1 MKKLFFCI
9 LIFSFLFSAAG
20 DSSRYRVRTALDS
33 NSLRYSY
40 VENDPF
46 AGREYTLENGLK
58 VYLSRSVLKPRIRFK
73 MAVRAGIADSPAD
86 ATGLAHYFEH
96 MMFKGTDRIGA
107 LDYKKEKVLL
117 DKIEQLF
124 EEYRKTP
131 EGKKKQAIYAEIDR
145 ISYEA
150 AKYASAGEYSALIS
164 RIGGTSLNAST
175 SADATLYVVDIP
187 SGELEKLL
195 ILESERMRNPVMR
208 LFHTE
213 LEAVFE
219 EYNRSCDNDSFLAHE
234 ALWSKLFYPHPYSW
248 VPFIGKV
255 QHLKNPSIT
264 RIREFFRKYY
274 VPSNMALTLAGDLD
288 YDKTIR
294 LVRKYFSHF
303 PSGKKVIRNLKKAS
317 PLKKNEFVTVK
328 SPKAGFQLIGFRLE
342 KGRRNEILGYLL
354 GKILSNGSAGLM
366 DQNLVRAQKVLSAG
380 AYCAERKDYSY
391 FLLWGRPR
399 AGQNFEELSKL
410 LLSELQKVKEGA
422 FDPLLLEGIKTHYR
436 KSLAEAQD
444 DPDSAL
450 LTYIDSFIKEVPYVE
465 NLRILDDLGKITK
478 KEIVHFARS
487 LGHYV
492 RVDKVTGA
500 SPPDQKVKKPP
511 MTPVVTNSHQYSAYA
526 KEFMKKKSAPLPEG
540 DFLTMGKDLLKMDIG
555 KGETLLYSKR
565 PLPRNRKLFIFQ
577 IILKRGSNSDPL
589 LETALA
595 YMKLLGTGNRT
606 ADSLRKELYAN
617 GISLDINCSAE
628 QTILS
633 IQAFHD
639 RKEKAFS
646 LAKEYLTGVKADEKV
661 YQAFIARL
669 LKSRA
674 DRKKDQNSNF
684 SALNHFAAY
693 GNTVENNPTLYRNSV
708 DEKRLRS
715 LRGADLV
722 SLVQKYFRTQERIY
736 AYVGPDSPQEVKR
749 LISLYFPAGKETG
762 KKEPVPEN
770 RVFRLQKT
778 HRSTVYLLPYDSK
791 QFLFGIRARKGV
803 FSLEKLPY
811 ILLFNEYF
819 GAGGLDSIVFREIR
833 ESRSLAYSAYAYYNS
848 PMEKGKCE
856 AFVGVVGTQSDKFF
870 EAADSLLALFRK
882 IPVQENQF
890 LQAKGKLVKALSSSR
905 RYGLLTDFY
914 FGMEKM
920 GIKGDH
926 RKELL
931 ESLQKLTLKDI
942 VDFGTENVSAGAYDL
957 FILGPVK
964 ELDFKRLSRY
974 GKIRLLTQKE
984 VFGY

>member
-1 MKKLFFCI
+1 MKK
-9 LIFSFLFSAAG
+9 FLFAFLLLCFLFPVSG
-20 DSSRYRVRTALDS
+20 GPPCYRLRTGIDS
-33 NSLRYSY
+33 NSLRYEY

-46 AGREYTLENGLK
+46 AGRIYTLGNGLK
-58 VYLSRSVLKPRIRFK
+58 VYLSRIPLKPRIRFK
-73 MAVRAGIADSPAD
+73 MAVRAGIADSPQD

-107 LDYKKEKVLL
+107 LDYAKEKVLL
-117 DKIEQLF
+117 NKIEQLF

-131 EGKKKQAIYAEIDR
+131 DGEKKHSLYAEIDR
-145 ISYEA
+145 ISNEA

-164 RIGGTSLNAST
+164 LIGGTDLNAST
-175 SADATLYVVDIP
+175 SPDATLYVVDIP

-195 ILESERMRNPVMR
+195 LLEAERMRNPVMR

-234 ALWSKLFYPHPYSW
+234 ALWNKLFYPHPYSW
-248 VPFIGKV
+248 IPFIGKV

-264 RIREFFRKYY
+264 RIREFFSKYY

-294 LVRKYFSHF
+294 LVRKYFSPF
-303 PSGKKVIRNLKKAS
+303 PSGKRITRNLQKAH
-317 PLKKNEFVTVK
+317 PLRKNEVVTVQ

-366 DQNLVRAQKVLSAG
+366 DQNLVRAQKVLSGG

-399 AGQNFEELSKL
+399 AGQSFEALSKL
-410 LLSELQKVKEGA
+410 LLSELQKVKEGK
-422 FDPLLLEGIKTHYR
+422 FDPLLLEGIKANYR

-465 NLRILDDLGKITK
+465 NIRIMDDLEKITRDD
-478 KEIVHFARS
+478 IAAFARS

-492 RVDKVTGA
+492 RVDKVTGKSPA
-500 SPPDQKVKKPP
+500 SQKVKKPP
-511 MTPVVTNSHQYSAYA
+511 MTPVPTNSHQYSAYA

-540 DFLTMGKDLLKMDIG
+540 DFLEMGRDLLKSDLG
-555 KGETLLYSKR
+555 KKDVLLYSKR
-565 PLPRNRKLFIFQ
+565 PLPRNQKIFTFQ
-577 IILKRGSNSDPL
+577 IILKRGLNSDPL
-589 LETALA
+589 LAPALE
-595 YMKLLGTGNRT
+595 YMKLLGTENRT

-617 GISLDINCSAE
+617 GITLEIGCSND
-628 QTILS
+628 QILVS
-633 IQAFHD
+633 IHSFLD
-639 RKEKAFS
+639 RKEKA
-646 LAKEYLTGVKADEKV
+646 LALANHYLTKVKADEKV
-661 YQAFIARL
+661 YQAFITRL
-669 LKSRA
+669 LKNRA

-693 GNTVENNPTLYRNSV
+693 GSNAENNPTLYRNSV

-722 SLVQKYFRTQERIY
+722 SLVQKYFRNLERTY
-736 AYVGPDSPQEVKR
+736 AYVGPDSLQEVKR
-749 LISLYFPAGKETG
+749 LITLYFPAGQEAG
-762 KKEPVPEN
+762 GNDPIPEN
-770 RVFRLQKT
+770 RIFRLQKT
-778 HRSTVYLLPYDSK
+778 HRSTVYLLPYESK

-803 FSLEKLPY
+803 FSLAKLPY
-811 ILLFNEYF
+811 IMLFNEYF

-848 PMEKGKCE
+848 PMEKGKNE

-890 LQAKGKLVKALSSSR
+890 RQAKGKLIKELSSVR

-920 GIKGDH
+920 GLASDH
-926 RKELL
+926 RKALL
-931 ESLQKLTLKDI
+931 EKLQRLTLQDI
-942 VDFGTENVSAGAYDL
+942 LDFAAENVSGSAWDF

-964 ELDFKRLSRY
+964 ELDPKLLSRY
-974 GKIRLLTQKE
+974 GTIRLLTQKE